1 MKPPIAMW
9 LQSGYIT
16 DMSKTAVVRARL
28 EPALKKSAEKVFA
41 QLGLTTSEAIQLL
54 YRQVSLTHSLPFTLS
69 VPNQTTKQAI
79 RQNRRGVGVRRYK
92 DKAALFKDLGL

>member
-1 MKPPIAMW
+1 MKPPVALW
-9 LQSGYIT
+9 LQSGYIK

-54 YRQVSLTHSLPFTLS
+54 YRQVSLTRSLPFSLR
-69 VPNQTTKQAI
+69 VPNKETQQSI
-79 RQNRRGVGVRRYK
+79 RQTRRGVGVRRYR
-92 DKAALFKDLGL
+92 DKAALYKDLGL